1 MTYISLLKNI
11 WQSVYDP
18 RADTAEIIKQC
29 FHPEYE
35 QCINGVNLKR
45 DKYIQH
51 VIAQKEN
58 IIITSVDY
66 RHALEK
72 GNELFT
78 LYYAKGQNTAN
89 QPIEAEVIAY
99 FLFEKQQIFKIHG
112 QVRLIQGNITDIDMK

>member
-1 MTYISLLKNI
+1 MTYTDLLKNI

-18 RADTAEIIKQC
+18 QADTAEIIKQY
-29 FHPEYE
+29 FHPEYK

-45 DKYIQH
+45 DEYIKH
-51 VIAQKEN
+51 VIAQKKN

-78 LYYAKGQNTAN
+78 LYYAKGQNITN
-89 QPIEAEVIAY
+89 QPIDVEVITY
-99 FLFEKQQIFKIHG
+99 FLFEKQQILKIHG
-112 QVRLIQGNITDIDMK
+112 QVRLIQGNIADIDMK